1 MSRFTPEQLQQLRHR
16 HQGYLITLGVEVL
29 LLLLLPL
36 AQRWGW
42 LLSLMLV
49 SLALVLMVCISRY
62 SALRRGLPLVYLLGG
77 LAIVLEVVWHVLA
90 QLNIALAR
98 PLTVPHVI
106 VWLVFLTLVLFR
118 KVKSLVRE
126 PYVTV
131 PVVMGAAGGYLMVGI
146 AGGLLLTALWVFHP
160 GAFSVAGLPSP
171 NPGTDL
177 SRGLLSLGHLTV
189 APALM
194 AGAINL
200 LTSVGSP
207 VLNPRDV
214 AAQVSTAVITVTGQL
229 YVAILIALIL
239 GRFHQRRN

>member
-1 MSRFTPEQLQQLRHR
+1 MRHFTPEQIQRLRHR

-36 AQRWGW
+36 AQQRGW
-42 LLSLMLV
+42 LLSTMLV
-49 SLALVLMVCISRY
+49 SLAVVLMNCLSRY
-62 SALRRGLPLVYLLGG
+62 SSLRRGRPLVYVLGT
-77 LAIVLEVVWHVLA
+77 LAILLELLWHVLS
-90 QLNIALAR
+90 QLQAPLAR

-118 KVKSLVRE
+118 KVKSLMRE
-126 PYVTV
+126 PFVTV
-131 PVVMGAAGGYLMVGI
+131 PVVLGAAGGYLMVGI

-160 GAFSVAGLPSP
+160 AAFELSALPDAAGTST
-171 NPGTDL
+171 G
-177 SRGLLSLGHLTV
+177 SLLSLGSLSV

-200 LTSVGSP
+200 LTTVGSP

-214 AAQVSTAVITVTGQL
+214 AAQVSSSVITVTGQL

-239 GRFHQRRN
+239 GRFQQRRQG

>member
-1 MSRFTPEQLQQLRHR
+1 MRRFTPEQIHRLRHR

-36 AQRWGW
+36 AQQSGW

-49 SLALVLMVCISRY
+49 TLAGVLMNCLSRY
-62 SALRRGLPLVYLLGG
+62 SSLRRGRPLVYVLGT
-77 LAIVLEVVWHVLA
+77 LAIVLEVVWHALS
-90 QLNIALAR
+90 QLQAPLAR

-118 KVKSLVRE
+118 KVKTLMRE
-126 PYVTV
+126 PFVTV
-131 PVVMGAAGGYLMVGI
+131 PVVLGAAGGYLLVGI

-160 GAFSVAGLPSP
+160 AAFELSALPDPAGTS
-171 NPGTDL
+171 N
-177 SRGLLSLGHLTV
+177 SSLLSLGGLSV

-200 LTSVGSP
+200 LTTVGSP

-214 AAQVSTAVITVTGQL
+214 AAQVSSSVITVTGQL

-239 GRFHQRRN
+239 GRFQQRRQG